1 MKVIVSCENAGY
13 PLKEIVKEHL
23 LAEGHEVID
32 VGRKTEEESVFYPAA
47 AAAAAKALQDK
58 VAEKCILICGT
69 GAGVSIVANK
79 FKGVYC
85 VACESLFTANKIP
98 FVNNANVL
106 AMGRNVVGPDNA
118 CAMVDA
124 FMNNSFAKDASEA
137 RRAQLQGFFDDVL
150 KIENENFK

>member
-1 MKVIVSCENAGY
+1 MKVIISCENSGF
-13 PLKEIVKEHL
+13 PLKEIVKKYL
-23 LAEGHEVID
+23 ISAGHEVID
-32 VGRKTEEESVFYPAA
+32 VGRRTEEESVFYPAA
-47 AAAAAKALQDK
+47 AAAAATALQNK

-106 AMGRNVVGPDNA
+106 AMGMNVVGPDNA
-118 CAMVDA
+118 CAMAEA
-124 FMNNSFAKDASEA
+124 FINNSFAKDATEE